1 MNKQHYKDDLRRWSK
16 RFVSLLPLSRPG
28 SGAPAHLPRLMCPDA
43 QLPAFVRDCPTTM
56 TLIAKFRLLDW
67 EHVAQPVSCQWFGK
81 QPVPLVAYVGAFLVK
96 VDQKLASTSHLRRF
110 LVQHPALVWALGFPL
125 CGHTPTRHGFDA
137 DMCLPSRQQFSRVWR
152 ELDNACLQAL
162 LTSQVHRLQ
171 SLLGAEFGQT
181 ISLDTSHI
189 LAWVKENNPRQYIKE
204 GRYDKEKQPAG
215 DPDCKLGCKRAHNR
229 LVKTPAKEGKPADT
243 FSLNDKEFY
252 WGYAS
257 GVVVTRLPGWGEFVL
272 AEMTDTFDKAD
283 VRFFFPL
290 MEQVEQRLGFRPRF
304 AAFDAAFDAFYVYA
318 YFHRDDDNGSYQGG
332 FAAIPLK
339 QPHVQPRL
347 FDAVGLP
354 LCDAGLPMPVRK
366 LYTDSTKAI
375 MPHQRAIH
383 ACPLL
388 FPEPSGVVC
397 PIAHKQWGKGGC
409 SVNLP
414 TSPGVRLRYAL
425 DRSSESYKVV
435 YRQRTAAER
444 IFSQAKLL
452 GMERPKLR
460 NQQAITNRN
469 TMIYLLINL
478 RALQQVLA
486 RLAQTG

>member
-1 MNKQHYKDDLRRWSK
+1 MNQYYMYSLHRWSK
-16 RFVSLLPLSRPG
+16 RFVSLLPLSRKN
-28 SGAPAHLPRLMCPDA
+28 SVIQAHLPRLMCQDE
-43 QLPAFVRDCPTTM
+43 QLPRFVHECPTTM
-56 TLIAKFRLLDW
+56 ALITRFRLLAW
-67 EHVAQPVSCQWFGK
+67 EQMAQPVPNQWFGK
-81 QPVPLVAYVGAFLVK
+81 QPVPLVAYIGAFLVK

-110 LVQHPALVWALGFPL
+110 LVQHPALIWALGFPL
-125 CGHTPTRHGFDA
+125 YGHTSARHGFDA
-137 DMCLPSRQQFSRVWR
+137 EMSLPSRQQFSRVLR

-162 LTSQVHRLQ
+162 LTSQVHQLQ
-171 SLLGAEFGQT
+171 SLLPEDFGRT

-204 GRYDKEKQPAG
+204 GRYDKAKQPTG

-229 LVKTPAKEGKPADT
+229 LVKTPAKEGKSAD
-243 FSLNDKEFY
+243 SILLKDKEFY

-257 GVVVTRLPGWGEFVL
+257 GAVVTRLPGWGEFVL

-290 MEQVEQRLGFRPRF
+290 MQQVEQRLGFRPRF
-304 AAFDAAFDAFYVYA
+304 AALDAAYDSFYVYD
-318 YFHRDDDNGSYQGG
+318 YFHSEDHEG
-332 FAAIPLK
+332 FAAVPLR
-339 QPHVQPRL
+339 QPNAQPRQ
-347 FDAVGLP
+347 FDEAGLP

-366 LYTDSTKAI
+366 RYTDSTKAI

-388 FPEPSGVVC
+388 FPEPSGAVC
-397 PIAHKQWGKGGC
+397 PVAHWQWPKGGC

-414 TSPGVRLRYAL
+414 TSQGVRLRHAL
-425 DRSSESYKVV
+425 DRSSESYKFVF
-435 YRQRTAAER
+435 RQRTAVER
-444 IFSQAKLL
+444 IFSQAKRL

-460 NQQAITNRN
+460 NQQAITNLN

-486 RLAQTG
+486 RLAQIK

>member
-1 MNKQHYKDDLRRWSK
+1 MNQHYTYSPHRWSK
-16 RFVSLLPLSRPG
+16 RFISLLPLSRQDSVTPT
-28 SGAPAHLPRLMCPDA
+28 HLPRLMCQDE
-43 QLPAFVRDCPTTM
+43 QLPRFVRDCPTTM
-56 TLIAKFRLLDW
+56 ALIAKFRLLAW
-67 EHVAQPVSCQWFGK
+67 EQMAQPIACQWFGK

-96 VDQKLASTSHLRRF
+96 VDQKLTSISHLRRF
-110 LVQHPALVWALGFPL
+110 LVHHPALIWALGFPL
-125 CGHTPTRHGFDA
+125 YGRSSARHGFDTEIS
-137 DMCLPSRQQFSRVWR
+137 LPSRQQFSRVLR
-152 ELDNACLQAL
+152 ELDNGCLQTL
-162 LTSQVHRLQ
+162 LTSQVKQLQ
-171 SLLGAEFGQT
+171 ALLPAQFGQT

-229 LVKTPAKEGKPADT
+229 LVKTPTKEGKSADT
-243 FSLNDKEFY
+243 ISLQDKEFY

-257 GVVVTRLPGWGEFVL
+257 GAVVTKLPGWGEFVL
-272 AEMTDTFDKAD
+272 AEITDTFDKAD

-304 AAFDAAFDAFYVYA
+304 AALDAAFDAFYVYD
-318 YFHRDDDNGSYQGG
+318 YFHSDDHDG
-332 FAAIPLK
+332 FAAVPLK
-339 QPHVQPRL
+339 QPNGQPRQ
-347 FDAVGLP
+347 FDEAGLP

-366 LYTDSTKAI
+366 RYTDRTKAI
-375 MPHQRAIH
+375 IPHQRAIH

-388 FPEPSGVVC
+388 FPEPSGKVC

-414 TSPGVRLRYAL
+414 ISPGVRLRHQLGRDA
-425 DRSSESYKVV
+425 EPYKSVF
-435 YRQRTAAER
+435 RQRTAVER

-452 GMERPKLR
+452 GMARPKLR
-460 NQQAITNRN
+460 NQQAITNLN

-478 RALQQVLA
+478 RALQQVIA
-486 RLAQTG
+486 RLEPNK

>member
-1 MNKQHYKDDLRRWSK
+1 MNKQHYKDGLRRWSK

-28 SGAPAHLPRLMCPDA
+28 AGTAVHLPRLMCLDE

-56 TLIAKFRLLDW
+56 GLITRLRLLDW
-67 EHVAQPVSCQWFGK
+67 EQMAQPVSCQWFGK
-81 QPVPLVAYVGAFLVK
+81 QPVPLVAYVSAFLVK

-110 LVQHPALVWALGFPL
+110 LVAHPALVWALGFPL
-125 CGHTPTRHGFDA
+125 YGHTPTRHGFDA
-137 DMCLPSRQQFSRVWR
+137 DLSLPSRQQFSRVLR
-152 ELDNACLQAL
+152 ELDNVCLQAL
-162 LTSQVHRLQ
+162 LTSQVRRLQ
-171 SLLGAEFGQT
+171 SLLPAEFGQT
-181 ISLDTSHI
+181 ISLDTSHV

-215 DPDCKLGCKRAHNR
+215 DPDCKVGCKRAHNR

-243 FSLNDKEFY
+243 FSLKDKEYY

-257 GVVVTRLPGWGEFVL
+257 GVVVTRLPGCGEFVL

-304 AAFDAAFDAFYVYA
+304 AALDAAFDAFYVYEH
-318 YFHRDDDNGSYQGG
+318 FHSEDHDG
-332 FAAIPLK
+332 FAAVPLK
-339 QPHVQPRL
+339 QPHLPPRQ
-347 FDAVGLP
+347 FDEAGLP

-397 PIAHKQWGKGGC
+397 PLAHKQWDKGGC

-414 TSPGVRLRYAL
+414 TGPGARLRYAI
-425 DRSSESYKVV
+425 DRAAEAYKFV

-460 NQQAITNRN
+460 NQQAITNLN

-478 RALQQVLA
+478 RALEQVLA
-486 RLAQTG
+486 RLVQTG

>member
-1 MNKQHYKDDLRRWSK
+1 MNKQHYKYALRRWSK
-16 RFVSLLPLSRPG
+16 RFICLLPLSRPG
-28 SGAPAHLPRLMCPDA
+28 SGTPRHLPRLLCPDE
-43 QLPAFVRDCPTTM
+43 QLPAFVHDCPTTM
-56 TLIAKFRLLDW
+56 AIIARLRLLDW

-110 LVQHPALVWALGFPL
+110 LGQHPALVWALGFPL
-125 CGHTPTRHGFDA
+125 WGHTPTRHGFDA
-137 DMCLPSRQQFSRVWR
+137 DLSLPSRQQFSRVLR

-162 LTSQVHRLQ
+162 LTSQVRQLQ
-171 SLLGAEFGQT
+171 ALLPAEFGQT

-189 LAWVKENNPRQYIKE
+189 LAWVKENNPRQYIKD
-204 GRYDKEKQPAG
+204 GRYDKERQPAG

-229 LVKTPAKEGKPADT
+229 LVPTPMKEGKSADT
-243 FSLNDKEFY
+243 IPLKDKEFY

-257 GVVVTRLPGWGEFVL
+257 GAVVTRLPGWGEFVL

-290 MEQVEQRLGFRPRF
+290 MEQVEQRLGFRPCF
-304 AAFDAAFDAFYVYA
+304 AALDAAFDAFYVYE
-318 YFHRDDDNGSYQGG
+318 YFYSHDHDDGHPTG

-339 QPHVQPRL
+339 QPQVRPRQ
-347 FDAVGLP
+347 FDAAGLP

-388 FPEPSGVVC
+388 FPVPSGTVC
-397 PIAHKQWGKGGC
+397 PIAHKQWNKGGC

-414 TSPGVRLRYAL
+414 TGPGARLRHAL
-425 DRSSESYKVV
+425 DRSGETYKFI
-435 YRQRTAAER
+435 YRQRTAVER

-460 NQQAITNRN
+460 NQQAITNLN

-478 RALQQVLA
+478 RTLEQVLA
-486 RLAQTG
+486 RLEKTG

>member
-1 MNKQHYKDDLRRWSK
+1 MNKQHYMDDLRRWSK

-28 SGAPAHLPRLMCPDA
+28 VTTPVHLPRLMCTDE

-56 TLIAKFRLLDW
+56 SLITKFRLLDW
-67 EHVAQPVSCQWFGK
+67 EQMAQPVSCQWFGK
-81 QPVPLVAYVGAFLVK
+81 QPVPLTAYVGAFLVK
-96 VDQKLASTSHLRRF
+96 IDQKLSSISHLHRF

-125 CGHTPTRHGFDA
+125 YGHTPTRHSFDA
-137 DMCLPSRQQFSRVWR
+137 DTSLPSRQQFSRVLR

-162 LTSQVHRLQ
+162 LTTQVHQLQ
-171 SLLGAEFGQT
+171 SLLPAEFGQT

-189 LAWVKENNPRQYIKE
+189 LAWVMENNPRQYIKE
-204 GRYDKEKQPAG
+204 GRYDKERQPAG

-229 LVKTPAKEGKPADT
+229 LVKTPTKEGKSADT
-243 FSLNDKEFY
+243 ISLTDKEFY

-257 GVVVTRLPGWGEFVL
+257 GAVVTKLPDWGEFVL

-290 MEQVEQRLGFRPRF
+290 MEQVERRLGFRPRF
-304 AAFDAAFDAFYVYA
+304 AALDAAFDAFYVYD
-318 YFHRDDDNGSYQGG
+318 YFHSDDHEG
-332 FAAIPLK
+332 FAAIALK
-339 QPHVQPRL
+339 LPNAQPRQ
-347 FDAVGLP
+347 FDEAGLP

-375 MPHQRAIH
+375 MPHQRTIY

-388 FPEPSGVVC
+388 FPEPSGVAC

-414 TSPGVRLRYAL
+414 ASHGVRLRHAL
-425 DRSSESYKVV
+425 DRSSETYKSI
-435 YRQRTAAER
+435 YRQRTAVER

-460 NQQAITNRN
+460 NQQAITNLN

-478 RALQQVLA
+478 RALQQILA
-486 RLAQTG
+486 RLEQTR